1 MITMRLGGAAMGLW
15 FIGTTLVAPALA
27 QAPAQSPTQTPV
39 QAQTAVQP
47 PAYPEPV
54 RGARGTVLLPG
65 VMTGPGTLGIGGM
78 RRLCDPRSVGLT
90 QWRVT
95 WIERVIQPTAAQQKP
110 LDDLKAASTRAI
122 ELFAASC
129 PRRAPRLQSADAQ
142 LTMMEKR
149 LDTAVQAIRVV
160 RPAFDAFYTSLDP
173 GQKAKVDELGPKRS
187 GWLW

>member
-1 MITMRLGGAAMGLW
+1 MTTMRFVGTALGFCLIGAAA
-15 FIGTTLVAPALA
+15 ISPAVA
-27 QAPAQSPTQTPV
+27 QAPAQPPAQAQTPV
-39 QAQTAVQP
+39 
-47 PAYPEPV
+47 YPEPV

-65 VMTGPGTLGIGGM
+65 VMTGPGTLGTAGM

-110 LDDLKAASTRAI
+110 LDDLKVASTKAI
-122 ELFAASC
+122 DLFATAC
-129 PRRAPRLQSADAQ
+129 PRRAPRLQTADAQ
-142 LTMMEKR
+142 LAMMEKR
-149 LDTAVQAIRVV
+149 LDTAMQAIRLV
-160 RPAFDAFYTSLDP
+160 RPAFDAFYTSLTP

>member
-1 MITMRLGGAAMGLW
+1 MTTMRFVGTALGFCLIAAAA
-15 FIGTTLVAPALA
+15 ISPALA
-27 QAPAQSPTQTPV
+27 QAPAQPSA
-39 QAQTAVQP
+39 QAQT

-65 VMTGPGTLGIGGM
+65 VMTGPGTFGTAGM
-78 RRLCDPRSVGLT
+78 RRLCDPRSIGLT

-110 LDDLKAASTRAI
+110 LDDLKAASTKAI
-122 ELFAASC
+122 DLFATAC

-142 LTMMEKR
+142 LAMMEKR
-149 LDTAVQAIRVV
+149 LDTAMQAIRLV
-160 RPAFDAFYTSLDP
+160 RPAFDAFYTSLTP

>member
-1 MITMRLGGAAMGLW
+1 MTTMRLVGTVLGLCLIGAAP
-15 FIGTTLVAPALA
+15 IAPALA
-27 QAPAQSPTQTPV
+27 QAPAQPPV
-39 QAQTAVQP
+39 QAQAPAPT

-65 VMTGPGTLGIGGM
+65 VMTGPGTFGTAGM

-95 WIERVIQPTAAQQKP
+95 WVERIIKPTAAQQKP
-110 LDDLKAASTRAI
+110 LEDLKTASTKAI
-122 ELFAASC
+122 DLFATAC
-129 PRRAPRLQSADAQ
+129 PRRAPRLQTADAQ
-142 LTMMEKR
+142 LAMMEKR
-149 LDTAVQAIRVV
+149 LDTAMQAIRLV
-160 RPAFDAFYTSLDP
+160 RPAFDTFYASLDP